1 MISFAGIRK
10 VGGREEG
17 RENGPAMNPNIGSS
31 EIASSYG
38 EYAKRA
44 GRDDNFRTKVK
55 SKKDEEEEEDS
66 ALLRVYSILHSLKS
80 ENYVEGSVVD
90 RNPVRCNE

>member
-1 MISFAGIRK
+1 MFHVIDAIHIHRPESERWE
-10 VGGREEG
+10 GGREGG

-55 SKKDEEEEEDS
+55 SKKDEEEEEEDS
-66 ALLRVYSILHSLKS
+66 ALLRVYSILHSLV
-80 ENYVEGSVVD
+80 NMND
-90 RNPVRCNE
+90 FNIP

>member
-1 MISFAGIRK
+1 
-10 VGGREEG
+10 
-17 RENGPAMNPNIGSS
+17 MNPNIGSS

-55 SKKDEEEEEDS
+55 SKKDEEEEEEDS
-66 ALLRVYSILHSLKS
+66 ALLRVYSILHSLKFAILAI
-80 ENYVEGSVVD
+80 EEVEY
-90 RNPVRCNE
+90 RTCRQF